1 MTFPYMTKNVIPLM
15 TKNVVHC
22 MTKKI
27 VPRITKN
34 LVLCMTKNVV
44 PCVTSNVVP
53 CMTKNNA
60 SGVFK
65 NQSSVTHGSCRII
78 LGFQQSNKASKFRK
92 QIMQLLQSSWQNG
105 RCTMH
110 FFSTAFFCRRL
121 WFQYHDYH
129 DFQILCLAL
138 FLADI
143 LCSWFRFAFYFQ
155 ILMSVVW
162 ATFSWTLRKTSL
174 GKTKS

>member
-27 VPRITKN
+27 VPRIAKN

-78 LGFQQSNKASKFRK
+78 LGFQQSNKASNFRK
-92 QIMQLLQSSWQNG
+92 QIIIAIKLAEWKVHNAFFFNCLLLQTTLISISRLSWFSNSMY
-105 RCTMH
+105 CT
-110 FFSTAFFCRRL
+110 F
-121 WFQYHDYH
+121 
-129 DFQILCLAL
+129 

>member
-1 MTFPYMTKNVIPLM
+1 MTFPYMTKNVIALM

-129 DFQILCLAL
+129 DFQILCIAHFFWQTFCVPLVPL
-138 FLADI
+138 CLLLSDSNVSSLSNILLDI
-143 LCSWFRFAFYFQ
+143 EEDITW
-155 ILMSVVW
+155 
-162 ATFSWTLRKTSL
+162 KN
-174 GKTKS
+174 

>member
-27 VPRITKN
+27 VPRIAKN

-44 PCVTSNVVP
+44 PCV
-53 CMTKNNA
+53 TKNNA

-78 LGFQQSNKASKFRK
+78 LGFQQSSKASNFRK

-105 RCTMH
+105 RCIMH
-110 FFSTAFFCRRL
+110 FFQLPSFVDDFDFNITIFMIFKFYVLHIFWQTFCVAGS
-121 WFQYHDYH
+121 
-129 DFQILCLAL
+129 AL
-138 FLADI
+138 PFT
-143 LCSWFRFAFYFQ
+143 FRF
-155 ILMSVVW
+155 
-162 ATFSWTLRKTSL
+162 
-174 GKTKS
+174 

>member
-27 VPRITKN
+27 VPRIAKN

-53 CMTKNNA
+53 CMTKNNS

-78 LGFQQSNKASKFRK
+78 LGFQQSNKASNFRK

-110 FFSTAFFCRRL
+110 FFQLPSFA
-121 WFQYHDYH
+121 D
-129 DFQILCLAL
+129 DFDFNITIIMIFKFYVLHI

-155 ILMSVVW
+155 ILMSVV
-162 ATFSWTLRKTSL
+162 
-174 GKTKS
+174 

>member
-53 CMTKNNA
+53 CVTKNNA

-129 DFQILCLAL
+129 DFQILCVAF
-138 FLADI
+138 FLADV

-155 ILMSVVW
+155 ILMSAVW
-162 ATFSWTLRKTSL
+162 ATFCWTSRKTSL

>member
-27 VPRITKN
+27 VPRIAKN

-78 LGFQQSNKASKFRK
+78 LGFQQSNKASNFRK
-92 QIMQLLQSSWQNG
+92 QIIIAIKLAEWKVHN
-105 RCTMH
+105 
-110 FFSTAFFCRRL
+110 AFF
-121 WFQYHDYH
+121 FQLPSFAD
-129 DFQILCLAL
+129 DFDFNITNITIIMIFTFYVLHIL
-138 FLADI
+138 FG
-143 LCSWFRFAFYFQ
+143 RH
-155 ILMSVVW
+155 SV
-162 ATFSWTLRKTSL
+162 
-174 GKTKS
+174 

>member
-110 FFSTAFFCRRL
+110 FFFNCLLLQTTLISISRL
-121 WFQYHDYH
+121 SWLSNSMYCTF
-129 DFQILCLAL
+129 

-155 ILMSVVW
+155 ILMS
-162 ATFSWTLRKTSL
+162 AI
-174 GKTKS
+174 

>member
-27 VPRITKN
+27 VPRIAQN

-110 FFSTAFFCRRL
+110 FFQLPSFADDFDFNITIIMTFKFYVLHIFFGRHSVFR
-121 WFQYHDYH
+121 
-129 DFQILCLAL
+129 
-138 FLADI
+138 
-143 LCSWFRFAFYFQ
+143 WFRFAFYFQ
-155 ILMSVVW
+155 ILMSAV
-162 ATFSWTLRKTSL
+162 
-174 GKTKS
+174 

>member
-44 PCVTSNVVP
+44 PCVT
-53 CMTKNNA
+53 KNNA

-78 LGFQQSNKASKFRK
+78 LGFQQSNKALKFRK

-129 DFQILCLAL
+129 DFQILCVAF
-138 FLADI
+138 FLADV

-155 ILMSVVW
+155 ILMSAVW
-162 ATFSWTLRKTSL
+162 ATFCWTSRKTPL

>member
-1 MTFPYMTKNVIPLM
+1 MNRWGPGKASGKGNMTFPYMTKNVIALM

-34 LVLCMTKNVV
+34 LVLCMTKNAV

-110 FFSTAFFCRRL
+110 FFFNCLLLQTTLISISRL
-121 WFQYHDYH
+121 
-129 DFQILCLAL
+129 
-138 FLADI
+138 
-143 LCSWFRFAFYFQ
+143 S
-155 ILMSVVW
+155 
-162 ATFSWTLRKTSL
+162 
-174 GKTKS
+174 